1 MIPKRATIKLCHT
14 INLDDVLDSLYREYL
29 QREGFSDKEI
39 ENNIEEII
47 RDNIWQYI
55 PENKIFIKFE

>member
-1 MIPKRATIKLCHT
+1 MIPKRATIKICHT
-14 INLDDVLDSLYREYL
+14 INLDDILDSLYREYL
-29 QREGFSDKEI
+29 QREEFSDKEI

-55 PENKIFIKFE
+55 PENKIFIKFK

>member
-14 INLDDVLDSLYREYL
+14 INLDDILDSLYREYL
-29 QREGFSDKEI
+29 QREEFSDKEI

>member
-1 MIPKRATIKLCHT
+1 MIPKRATIKICHT
-14 INLDDVLDSLYREYL
+14 INLDDILDSLYKEYL

>member
-1 MIPKRATIKLCHT
+1 MIPKRATIKICHT
-14 INLDDVLDSLYREYL
+14 INLDDILDSLYREYL

-39 ENNIEEII
+39 KNNIEEII

>member
-55 PENKIFIKFE
+55 PENKIFIEFE

>member
-1 MIPKRATIKLCHT
+1 MIPKRATIKICHT
-14 INLDDVLDSLYREYL
+14 INLDDILDSLYREYL
-29 QREGFSDKEI
+29 QREGFFDKEI

>member
-1 MIPKRATIKLCHT
+1 MIPKRVTIKLCHT
-14 INLDDVLDSLYREYL
+14 IDLDDILDSLYREYL

>member
-1 MIPKRATIKLCHT
+1 MIPKRVTIKIYHT
-14 INLDDVLDSLYREYL
+14 INLDDILDSLYKEYL
-29 QREGFSDKEI
+29 QREGFSNSEI

-47 RDNIWQYI
+47 RDNIWQYV

>member
-14 INLDDVLDSLYREYL
+14 INLDDILDSLYREYL
-29 QREGFSDKEI
+29 QREEFSNKEI

>member
-1 MIPKRATIKLCHT
+1 MIFKRATIKICHT
-14 INLDDVLDSLYREYL
+14 INLDDILDSLYREYL

-39 ENNIEEII
+39 ENNIKEII

>member
-1 MIPKRATIKLCHT
+1 MIPKRVTIKIYHT
-14 INLDDVLDSLYREYL
+14 INLDDILDSLYKEYL
-29 QREGFSDKEI
+29 QREGFSNSEI

-55 PENKIFIKFE
+55 LENKIFIKFE

>member
-1 MIPKRATIKLCHT
+1 MIPKRATIKLYHT

>member
-1 MIPKRATIKLCHT
+1 MIPKRVTIKIYHT
-14 INLDDVLDSLYREYL
+14 INLDDILDSLYKEYL
-29 QREGFSDKEI
+29 QREGFSNSEI

>member
-14 INLDDVLDSLYREYL
+14 INLDDVLDSLYKEYL

>member
-1 MIPKRATIKLCHT
+1 MIPKRATIKICHT

>member
-1 MIPKRATIKLCHT
+1 MIPKRATIKICHT
-14 INLDDVLDSLYREYL
+14 INLDDILDSLYREYL
-29 QREGFSDKEI
+29 QREGFSNKEI

>member
-1 MIPKRATIKLCHT
+1 MIPKRATIKICHT
-14 INLDDVLDSLYREYL
+14 INLDDILDSLYREYL
-29 QREGFSDKEI
+29 QREEFSDKEI

>member
-14 INLDDVLDSLYREYL
+14 INLDDILDSLYREYL

>member
-1 MIPKRATIKLCHT
+1 MIPKRATIKICHT
-14 INLDDVLDSLYREYL
+14 INLDDILDSLYREYL
-29 QREGFSDKEI
+29 QREGFSNKEI

-47 RDNIWQYI
+47 RDNICQYI

>member
-1 MIPKRATIKLCHT
+1 MIPKRATIKICYT
-14 INLDDVLDSLYREYL
+14 INLDDILDSLYREYL
-29 QREGFSDKEI
+29 QREEFSDKEI

>member
-1 MIPKRATIKLCHT
+1 MIPKRATIKICHT
-14 INLDDVLDSLYREYL
+14 INLDDILDSLYREYL

>member
-1 MIPKRATIKLCHT
+1 MIPKRATIKICHN

-29 QREGFSDKEI
+29 QRERFSDKEI

>member
-1 MIPKRATIKLCHT
+1 MIPKKVTIKIYHT
-14 INLDDVLDSLYREYL
+14 INLDDILDSLYKEYL
-29 QREGFSDKEI
+29 QREGFSNSEI

>member
-1 MIPKRATIKLCHT
+1 MIPKRATIKICHT
-14 INLDDVLDSLYREYL
+14 INLDDILDSLYREYL
-29 QREGFSDKEI
+29 QREGFSDKKI